1 MPGPG
6 RRFEKGNQQA
16 AKGKL
21 FDQTLRRAI
30 QQEDGKRLREA
41 AEQLLTQAAAGEPW
55 AIEML
60 ATRLDGRPPQQIDM
74 NLSDER
80 VEDISDASLLDIVR
94 RGRDGTTES
103 PASPEVTSKL
113 H

>member
-1 MPGPG
+1 M
-6 RRFEKGNQQA
+6 FEKGNRAA
-16 AKGKL
+16 AKSKL

-30 QQEDGKRLREA
+30 AQEDGLRLREA
-41 AEQLLTQAAAGEPW
+41 ANQLLTQAAAGEPW

-80 VEDISDASLLDIVR
+80 TEDMSDASLLDIAR
-94 RGRDGTTES
+94 RGRDGTAES
-103 PASPEVTSKL
+103 QASPQEPSKL